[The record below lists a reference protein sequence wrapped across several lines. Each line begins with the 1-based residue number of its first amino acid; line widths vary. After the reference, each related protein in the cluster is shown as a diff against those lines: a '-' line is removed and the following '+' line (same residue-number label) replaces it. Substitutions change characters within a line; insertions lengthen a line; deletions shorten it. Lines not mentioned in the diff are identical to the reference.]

1 MMEDYESLVDDLK
14 ALDGCPF
21 AENGWQTRPKSDSWG
36 VIAIDPEVDTLNGD
50 NLKQARAFE
59 GTIDL
64 FSKRKSGDGYVED
77 IEEIL
82 NTLSAKTD
90 TDIPKPLTAPLSLP
104 VRFTE
109 TIAPAG
115 MPDLVFRV

>member
-1 MMEDYESLVDDLK
+1 MGSVKKYRAETGDMTPVILASTASPYKFAADVCG
-14 ALDGCPF
+14 ALGLTP
-21 AENGWQTRPKSDSWG
+21 
-36 VIAIDPEVDTLNGD
+36 GD
-50 NLKQARAFE
+50 
-59 GTIDL
+59 
-64 FSKRKSGDGYVED
+64 D

-109 TIAPAG
+109 TIAPAD
-115 MPDLVFRV
+115 MPALVFRV

>member
-50 NLKQARAFE
+50 NLKQARAYE

-82 NTLSAKTD
+82 
-90 TDIPKPLTAPLSLP
+90 
-104 VRFTE
+104 TE
-109 TIAPAG
+109 RCESCWNLNSHQWERDNG
-115 MPDLVFRV
+115 LFHWEWVFQVEE